1 MQMFSAWEDRFVSNP
16 KPVIVVEWV
25 NCYCKQA
32 MKPGQTHTTCTVPEP
47 IAPTPIQEETRES
60 PSLARNDEMGI
71 SPRTSSSAERPQESG
86 EIGPV
91 RSTPAK
97 QGKNFG
103 HVKIR

>member
-1 MQMFSAWEDRFVSNP
+1 MFSAWEDRFVSNP

-32 MKPGQTHTTCTVPEP
+32 IKPGKTHTTCIVPET
-47 IAPTPIQEETRES
+47 ITHTPTPAETRES
-60 PSLARNDEMGI
+60 PSLALNDQMGI
-71 SPRTSSSAERPQESG
+71 SPRTSSSAERAQESG

-91 RSTPAK
+91 CSTPAK